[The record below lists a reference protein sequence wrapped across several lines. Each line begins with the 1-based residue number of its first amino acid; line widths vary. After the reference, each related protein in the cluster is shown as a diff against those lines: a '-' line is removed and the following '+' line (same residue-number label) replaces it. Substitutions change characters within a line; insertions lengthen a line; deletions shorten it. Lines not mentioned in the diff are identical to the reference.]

1 MCGYFP
7 RFFKFDQVLRFSPIS
22 PIVSTDKNC
31 GNTKHSDGVIFLD
44 LIKNIADAPH
54 SDTDRRPAHEQVYR
68 TLKSQ
73 ILFGD
78 MVPGQ
83 PVTIQG
89 LTDSLGFGMT
99 PVREAIRRLI
109 SDGALIFHGNRRVSV
124 PLLDINDIDQLI
136 FARISIE
143 TELSRRSTDK
153 IPASGV
159 DHLERIDKR
168 LDRMIED
175 GDVGGYLRLNHAFHR
190 ALYSFAEAP
199 ILVDLAE
206 RLWLRF
212 GPSLR
217 IVCGRFG
224 TQSLPD
230 RHKDIITA
238 LRDRKA
244 ERAAIATGHDIE
256 QGMSMVRDA
265 LKSVS

>member
-1 MCGYFP
+1 M
-7 RFFKFDQVLRFSPIS
+7 
-22 PIVSTDKNC
+22 
-31 GNTKHSDGVIFLD
+31 D
-44 LIKNIADAPH
+44 LIKNKASTQPD
-54 SDTDRRPAHEQVYR
+54 DEEKRPAHEQVYR

-78 MVPGQ
+78 LVPGQ

-89 LTDSLGFGMT
+89 LTDSLGVGMT

-109 SDGALIFHGNRRVSV
+109 SDGALIFQGNRRVSV
-124 PLLDINDIDQLI
+124 PLLSANDIEQMI

-143 TELSRRSTDK
+143 TELSRRTTRNISSTE
-153 IPASGV
+153 I
-159 DHLERIDKR
+159 DHLEKLDQR
-168 LDRMIED
+168 LDLMIAD
-175 GDVGGYLRLNHAFHR
+175 GDVGGYLRLNHAFHQ
-190 ALYSFAEAP
+190 ALYSHADAP

-230 RHKDIITA
+230 RHKDIIVALHNKDAEKAALATA
-238 LRDRKA
+238 Q
-244 ERAAIATGHDIE
+244 DIE
-256 QGMSMVRDA
+256 QGMGMMGDA
-265 LKSVS
+265 LPGT